1 MTLIRLFVLSVAAIA
16 LLYVPAL
23 LAFAKVAAPEE
34 SRGSLVTGSDGH
46 TVGSRLVAQAFTRP
60 DYFHPRPSAVAYN
73 AQGAAGSNLS
83 PAHPALA
90 ERAAAIAASYGATPD
105 NPIPA
110 DLVTASG
117 SGLDPDITLAAAL
130 YQIPRVAAARQ
141 MTPDEVR
148 AVIDSEKRP
157 LMGRLGGPELVNV
170 LELNLALDRA
180 RR

>member
-1 MTLIRLFVLSVAAIA
+1 MTLIRLFVLCVAAIA

-23 LAFAKVAAPEE
+23 LAFAKVAAPEK
-34 SRGSLVTGSDGH
+34 SRGSLIPGPDGQP
-46 TVGSRLVAQAFTRP
+46 VGSRLVAQAFNNPR
-60 DYFHPRPSAVAYN
+60 YFHPRPSAVDYN

-90 ERAAAIAASYGATPD
+90 ERAAAIAGSYGATPD

-117 SGLDPDITLAAAL
+117 SGLDPDITLAAAI

-141 MTPDEVR
+141 ATPDEIR
-148 AVIDSEKRP
+148 AVIGSVKRP
-157 LMGRLGGPELVNV
+157 LMGKLGGPELVNV

-180 RR
+180 SP